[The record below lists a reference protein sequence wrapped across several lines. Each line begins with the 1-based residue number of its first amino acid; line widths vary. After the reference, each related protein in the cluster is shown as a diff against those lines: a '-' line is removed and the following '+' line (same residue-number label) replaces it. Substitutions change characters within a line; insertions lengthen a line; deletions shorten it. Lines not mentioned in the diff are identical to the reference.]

1 MSCSYRYGLHRI
13 IQHNDSMDEERD
25 LLLVSIFT
33 TLTIFLW
40 VFFELVKTTKTST
53 ISSPVQQVVSPLS
66 SKIDISV
73 LDELESRKTME

>member
-1 MSCSYRYGLHRI
+1 
-13 IQHNDSMDEERD
+13 MDEERD

-53 ISSPVQQVVSPLS
+53 IARPVQQVVSPLS
-66 SKIDISV
+66 SKIDVSI
-73 LDELESRKTME
+73 LEELEARSTMD